1 MQRWLLPTAISQLL
15 PGGFTPLLAQN
26 NHQYYQAFICV
37 IFRDNMIDENME
49 YKPKILV
56 PNIDNH
62 VFSNEDGIDDDGDDN
77 EEQEMTMEIS
87 GVMTR
92 LMILA

>member
-1 MQRWLLPTAISQLL
+1 
-15 PGGFTPLLAQN
+15 
-26 NHQYYQAFICV
+26 
-37 IFRDNMIDENME
+37 MIDENME

-62 VFSNEDGIDDDGDDN
+62 VFSNEDGINDDGDDN

-87 GVMTR
+87 GVMTI